1 MRLRAY
7 NIISEAICKGI
18 EYGVRRAHKH
28 DDNPAIDTIVEEA
41 HHNAMIHL
49 CEVLEFDA
57 CANGDCRV
65 QCDP

>member
-1 MRLRAY
+1 MKLKAY

-28 DDNPAIDTIVEEA
+28 DDNPTFDAIVEEA
-41 HHNAMIHL
+41 HHNAMTQL

-57 CANGDCRV
+57 CPHGDCYV
-65 QCDP
+65 KCDT